1 MNNGDEEISIASSA
15 DTQHTSNKRHR
26 SSPAI
31 LNLDERLPMI
41 TPPTAQ
47 ASGEPT
53 REVVHAHKA
62 GGGHPAQQQELQQ
75 TTNSSSPQQQEAEFQ
90 AELEHALQESLKE
103 QMRGVQK
110 NNRKSTSTE
119 CIDLCDSDDDE
130 AEADDG
136 KMPAISAKSESTL
149 DDEEE
154 DDRKMPAN
162 NDVDG
167 NTAQIKSE
175 PSVTAAGSNSISAS
189 SSMAAVGGNNSNDS
203 TAAASVARDNN
214 DNESEE
220 DQFKRAIQASL
231 EEEQKAK
238 QEYSMSPERI
248 PWRKLSRN
256 EFENAVDLFVDEQG
270 GYERIEHGAL
280 ITHGNSNDMNKSR
293 IAGGGGKNQTGAQY
307 GRYTIS
313 ATSRL
318 FDVLE
323 GMADINIDEEIIEGT
338 VNSVS
343 ESPGNKRDAKKKK
356 KRKLEK
362 DTRLSGLPGAK
373 IKAFVD
379 IGHGIGIQ
387 VLQAGWT
394 LGVPSR
400 GVEIMKDRH
409 LVAEALREGVLEG
422 VRDNPPD
429 STLVELTL
437 ADFSRAIVSED
448 RDEKL
453 RSFLLFNDKMM
464 AQDGLVIFINNAEE
478 VFAGE

>member
-119 CIDLCDSDDDE
+119 CIDLCDSDDE
-130 AEADDG
+130 AAEADDG

-167 NTAQIKSE
+167 NTAQIKSK
-175 PSVTAAGSNSISAS
+175 PSATAAGSNGIIS
-189 SSMAAVGGNNSNDS
+189 NTNNDS
-203 TAAASVARDNN
+203 GNMAPN

-220 DQFKRAIQASL
+220 DQLKRAIQESL

-248 PWRKLSRN
+248 SWRKLSCN
-256 EFENAVDLFVDEQG
+256 EFENAVDVFVDEQG

-280 ITHGNSNDMNKSR
+280 ITHGNANHMNKSR